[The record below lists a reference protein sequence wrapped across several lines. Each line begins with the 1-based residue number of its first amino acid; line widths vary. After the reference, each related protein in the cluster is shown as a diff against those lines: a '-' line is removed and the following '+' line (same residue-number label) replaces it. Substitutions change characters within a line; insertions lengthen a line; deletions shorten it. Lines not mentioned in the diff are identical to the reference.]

1 MKNPTFQSL
10 DLIGNRT
17 VNPGKC
23 VGYEQITLDYNNA
36 VGLDLS
42 VCSQTPRWA
51 IMSVECD
58 TETLTI
64 AVARY
69 LINGEIPDN
78 SKYGMPKYAT
88 DVWTII
94 STEDLVRFRI
104 ISTGE
109 EKEVSFH
116 VEYYA

>member
-1 MKNPTFQSL
+1 MRYSKIKSL
-10 DLIGNRT
+10 DLTTNRAM
-17 VNPGKC
+17 NPGKC

-51 IMSVECD
+51 IMSIECD

-78 SKYGMPKYAT
+78 DKYGMPKYAT

-104 ISTGE
+104 IGTGE
-109 EKEVSFH
+109 EKTVSLH